1 MSVPAGRENN
11 RDSVSSGERKR
22 MRLNHAHVI
31 PGRGC
36 VCGVVGAFLSG
47 LPAGRG
53 VRKCCVSRT
62 ALERATVDGD
72 SPVGESLVPVVGV
85 PE

>member
-1 MSVPAGRENN
+1 
-11 RDSVSSGERKR
+11 

-62 ALERATVDGD
+62 VLERATVDGD
-72 SPVGESLVPVVGV
+72 SPVGESVASLLSVSQVAASSWNLL
-85 PE
+85 